1 MPTIELKTFV
11 NADIE
16 TCFDLARSIDL
27 HILTTSKTNEK
38 AIDGKLSGLIDSGE
52 FVTWEATHFGV
63 RQKLTSK
70 ITVYDRP
77 FHFRDEQIK
86 GIFKFIK
93 HDHYF
98 EEINDGVM
106 MKDVFEYEAP
116 FGFLGR
122 IAEKLILTNY
132 LKRFLEE
139 RNEII
144 KEYAETDLYKSLLK

>member
-1 MPTIELKTFV
+1 MPKIELNTFIRS
-11 NADIE
+11 NIE

-38 AIDGKLSGLIDSGE
+38 AIEGKLSGLIDSGE

>member
-1 MPTIELKTFV
+1 MPKIELNTFIRS
-11 NADIE
+11 NIE

-38 AIDGKLSGLIDSGE
+38 AIEGKLSGLIDSGE

-70 ITVYDRP
+70 ITTYDRP

>member
-1 MPTIELKTFV
+1 MPKIELNTFIRS
-11 NADIE
+11 NIE

-63 RQKLTSK
+63 RQRLTSK